1 MPLRPGARVV
11 DGRDEAGRV
20 DELDH
25 RGTERG
31 RGAMSHTHPEP
42 PAQPEIGA
50 LVMPDGAPISRPA
63 NADTG
68 LSLII

>member
-31 RGAMSHTHPEP
+31 RGAMSHTHPE
-42 PAQPEIGA
+42 A
-50 LVMPDGAPISRPA
+50 GAPRAAWNWSSRDA
-63 NADTG
+63 RWCSNLTTG
-68 LSLII
+68 